1 MYFDKLLLKSTN
13 KPSTTWNIVKSLTNS
28 GTTSSNLAEMNV
40 NNDLT
45 SNPSTIAN
53 AFQLLFFFHSRES

>member
-53 AFQLLFFFHSRES
+53 AF